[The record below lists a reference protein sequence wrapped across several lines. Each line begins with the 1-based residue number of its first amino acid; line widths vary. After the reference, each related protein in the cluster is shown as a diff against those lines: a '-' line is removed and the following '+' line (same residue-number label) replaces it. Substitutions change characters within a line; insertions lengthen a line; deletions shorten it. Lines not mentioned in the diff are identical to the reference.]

1 MNPYGYNPYGSM
13 PYMPSYSPYN
23 AMQSQ
28 QYNFPNSS
36 QNAPVQSPSPATS
49 NVDWIRVNTMS
60 DIQNVSV
67 QPGQKAWIMLTNEP
81 VFVVKT
87 ANDMGLTSAQAFRF
101 EPYTEEAKSDVA
113 YATKEDIAV
122 LQSEIEELKGV
133 KNNGKSSKQSVPAA
147 E

>member
-1 MNPYGYNPYGSM
+1 MSFYDYSNPYMPYANPYNPYM
-13 PYMPSYSPYN
+13 
-23 AMQSQ
+23 AMQNQ
-28 QYNFPNSS
+28 QGNFPKTMPN
-36 QNAPVQSPSPATS
+36 QPTQAPSPATS
-49 NVDWIRVNTMS
+49 NVDWIRVNNMA

-81 VFVVKT
+81 VFAVKT
-87 ANDMGLTSAQAFRF
+87 ANDMGLTSTQAFRF
-101 EPYTEEAKSDVA
+101 EPYTEEAKPDVA